1 MSTLRT
7 FALSCFFASS
17 LVGAACNK
25 PSGAGLVDAAAEAPA
40 QLVTLPGVDVSA
52 LTKREH
58 AEWSQHVTT
67 LKAPCPGVSA
77 TLAKCVTDKLAC
89 NVCEDATK
97 MVLSLVRQGA
107 PVSAVNTFY
116 KNRFDMS
123 AVQKIDEEGS
133 PSEGAASAPITLV
146 EFADFTCPHCA
157 KVAPAIAALYD
168 TNKNSVRVIYKFF
181 VLGGMGHE
189 HGDAAA
195 RAGIAAFRQGKFWE
209 MNRTMFA
216 HQSELMPSKLEGYAK
231 DLGLKLEQ
239 YKADADAKDASE
251 RIAKDRALAERLGV
265 TGTPSLYING
275 RKYSQGADLEEWI
288 NMELKMLGQAPLNVV
303 TAPTVDAGVPSDS
316 GASKASSASAASK
329 PTASGASA
337 HK

>member
-1 MSTLRT
+1 M
-7 FALSCFFASS
+7 
-17 LVGAACNK
+17 GAACNK
-25 PSGAGLVDAAAEAPA
+25 PGASNASADASSEVPAP
-40 QLVTLPGVDVSA
+40 LVTLPGVDVSA

-58 AEWSQHVTT
+58 AEWSQHVST
-67 LKAPCPGVSA
+67 LKAPCPGVGA

-89 NVCEDATK
+89 NVCQDATK
-97 MVLSLVRQGA
+97 MVLDLVRQGA

-116 KNRFDMS
+116 KNRFDAS
-123 AVQKIDEEGS
+123 AVQKIDDEDS
-133 PSEGAASAPITLV
+133 PSEGASSAPVTIV

-168 TNKNSVRVIYKFF
+168 SNKNSLRVVYKFF

-195 RAGIAAFRQGKFWE
+195 RAGFAAFRQGKFWE

-216 HQSELMPSKLEGYAK
+216 HQSELMPSKLESYAK
-231 DLGLKLEQ
+231 DLGLKLDP
-239 YKADADAKDASE
+239 YKADADSKDASE
-251 RIAKDRALAERLGV
+251 RIARDRALAERLGV

-275 RKYSQGADLEEWI
+275 RKYTQGADLEEWI
-288 NMELKMLGQAPLNVV
+288 NMDLKMLGKDSLN
-303 TAPTVDAGVPSDS
+303 TVLTGPSDAGVAPPPSTKS
-316 GASKASSASAASK
+316 PGAKPASLGS
-329 PTASGASA
+329 SA